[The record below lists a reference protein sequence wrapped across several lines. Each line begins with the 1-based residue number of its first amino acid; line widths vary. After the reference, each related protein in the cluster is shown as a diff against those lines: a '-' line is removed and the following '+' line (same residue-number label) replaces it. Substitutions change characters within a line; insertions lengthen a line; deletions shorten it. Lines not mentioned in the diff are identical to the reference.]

1 MKISRRTILTMNKV
15 DFEVNANVPHT
26 FTSGHQFAGLNL

>member
-1 MKISRRTILTMNKV
+1 MKMSCRTILTMKKV
-15 DFEVNANVPHT
+15 DFEVNANVPHI

>member
-1 MKISRRTILTMNKV
+1 MKKV
-15 DFEVNANVPHT
+15 DFEVNANVPHI